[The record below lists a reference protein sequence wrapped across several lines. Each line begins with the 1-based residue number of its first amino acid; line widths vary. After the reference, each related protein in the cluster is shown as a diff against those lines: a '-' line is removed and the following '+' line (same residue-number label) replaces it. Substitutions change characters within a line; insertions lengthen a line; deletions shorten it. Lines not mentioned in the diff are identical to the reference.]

1 MESPVNDST
10 RSQRALDN
18 LLHVFETT
26 LADVPFPDVGAKA
39 LREAQDVLIDKADAV
54 AAAEAAL
61 ADARAA
67 EDEAKKEFERIGK
80 RALAYAQVFADGQEP
95 LATRLGEIARDLA
108 GQPRAAEQTAD
119 APRKRGRPR
128 KVDTTLF
135 EQANQS
141 SRDVSTETEADAD
154 EEAA

>member
-1 MESPVNDST
+1 MNDSN
-10 RSQRALDN
+10 RSAKALDN

-39 LREAQDVLIDKADAV
+39 LREAQDVLLDRADAV

-67 EDEAKKEFERIGK
+67 QDEARKEFERIGK

-108 GQPRAAEQTAD
+108 GQPRGAEQAAD

-128 KVDTTLF
+128 KVDTSLF
-135 EQANQS
+135 EQAGHS
-141 SRDVSTETEADAD
+141 GGESDAD

>member
-1 MESPVNDST
+1 MNDSN

-39 LREAQDVLIDKADAV
+39 LREAQDVLLDKADAV
-54 AAAEAAL
+54 ATAEAAL

-67 EDEAKKEFERIGK
+67 QDEARKEFERIGK

-108 GQPRAAEQTAD
+108 GQPRGAEQAPD

-128 KVDTTLF
+128 KVDTSLF
-135 EQANQS
+135 EQAGQS
-141 SRDVSTETEADAD
+141 SSETDAD